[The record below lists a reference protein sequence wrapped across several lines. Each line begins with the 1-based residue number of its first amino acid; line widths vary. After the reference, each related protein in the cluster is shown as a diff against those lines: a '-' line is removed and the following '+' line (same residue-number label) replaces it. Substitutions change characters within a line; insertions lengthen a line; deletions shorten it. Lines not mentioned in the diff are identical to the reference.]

1 MNDEKIVMT
10 LVQRIMHLK
19 GMWWVG
25 IFELESLGVVEEK
38 QFQQLQPLIRVN
50 NQNQPELRIC

>member
-1 MNDEKIVMT
+1 MMNDEKIVMT
-10 LVQRIMHLK
+10 SSDRNYAIK
-19 GMWWVG
+19 GYVVG
-25 IFELESLGVVEEK
+25 GNFGTGIPWCGEK